1 MKQKHLKYLRIAVA
15 AVMFA
20 LFFGV
25 ALGVR
30 QLDPVLV
37 TQFGP
42 GLLHLTSVLFLDIL
56 GAVIVIAAVTLV
68 FGRIYCSI
76 LCPLGIIDVQS
87 MRRRRPVVIVG
98 ILILAAFLTPP
109 DVVSQIALAVPA
121 CIFYE
126 LSILIFSRYKR
137 KQRPGAESPEKAS
150 PQP

>member
-1 MKQKHLKYLRIAVA
+1 MKQKHLKTIRIAVA

-76 LCPLGIIDVQS
+76 LCPLGILQD
-87 MRRRRPVVIVG
+87 G
-98 ILILAAFLTPP
+98 IAFLTPP
-109 DVVSQIALAVPA
+109 DVISQIALAVPA
-121 CIFYE
+121 CLFYE

-137 KQRPGAESPEKAS
+137 KQRPGAEPPEKAS

>member
-20 LFFGV
+20 LFFAV

-42 GLLHLTSVLFLDIL
+42 GLRHLTSVLFLDIL
-56 GAVIVIAAVTLV
+56 GAVIMIAAVTLI

-76 LCPLGIIDVQS
+76 LDRKS
-87 MRRRRPVVIVG
+87 VV
-98 ILILAAFLTPP
+98 
-109 DVVSQIALAVPA
+109 
-121 CIFYE
+121 
-126 LSILIFSRYKR
+126 
-137 KQRPGAESPEKAS
+137 
-150 PQP
+150 